1 MNTLLE
7 KQQEYSYSFEYGH
20 ASENKTWL
28 GAKRDINGVPE
39 IRGRFDPKSLK
50 F

>member
-7 KQQEYSYSFEYGH
+7 KHQEYSYSFEYGH
-20 ASENKTWL
+20 ASENKTGL
-28 GAKRDINGVPE
+28 GDKRDVNSVSE
-39 IRGRFDPKSLK
+39 IRVRFDPKRLK